1 MNFSELAMLFEVA
14 NINQFP
20 FSIQNT
26 FVNTYEAPTIF
37 TKNLEKSLKKKL
49 EKKIWKEIIK
59 LSGSS

>member
-49 EKKIWKEIIK
+49 EKKA
-59 LSGSS
+59 